1 MMMMCLFTLKQKII
15 SSTYLLVLKRLD
27 ISIIKEKKK
36 EKNIEINDEF
46 NIREMIVLSLN
57 RIMQDTIFITRTKV

>member
-1 MMMMCLFTLKQKII
+1 MCLFTLKQKII

>member
-15 SSTYLLVLKRLD
+15 SSTYLLVLKRLH

>member
-1 MMMMCLFTLKQKII
+1 M
-15 SSTYLLVLKRLD
+15 LKRLD